1 MWTTKREN
9 SRGVR
14 IMTALDIAQL
24 VFIVTVFL
32 VGIVG
37 FIKAVNSKDD

>member
-1 MWTTKREN
+1 
-9 SRGVR
+9 
-14 IMTALDIAQL
+14 MTALDIAQL